1 MALRAPN
8 MHELVALAS
17 AALLRAAPLRCRVM
31 STFSTGGGSCAAASA
46 DVRRLADGTY
56 FNRKLGAL
64 NVFEIDVDESI
75 IDEAADIFYGRDA
88 SSSSDGDG
96 DGDGDGDHS
105 PFAGVGDSAEPY
117 TEVATPAG
125 NFFTQRVSGWRSNIA
140 WVSVDDE
147 HSFQR
152 FEALFERLELPQR
165 FSSVIPHLS
174 SPRLFS
180 AFYVCRSWCEA
191 HSFHTDYMRPVGLH
205 ALTLITPLRDYQE
218 TDSFQ
223 LTYKPAVAS
232 GAPQSDGY
240 AAHGSEDATEGRT
253 APPALQ
259 RYAYKKG
266 KAIVFGSRFEHSTE
280 PGAGDEGEVHAYLC
294 FTFGTDDQS
303 KWADIAQTLDT
314 QSRIV
319 QHPDGELR
327 LSALGRAIEAALRDL
342 QRGSGGGG
350 AEHLSSVDAHV
361 KR

>member
-1 MALRAPN
+1 
-8 MHELVALAS
+8 
-17 AALLRAAPLRCRVM
+17 M

-56 FNRKLGAL
+56 FNSKLGAL

-96 DGDGDGDHS
+96 GGDGDHS

>member
-1 MALRAPN
+1 MALSYYLMALRAPY
-8 MHELVALAS
+8 MHELVTLAS

-46 DVRRLADGTY
+46 DVRRLADGTC

-64 NVFEIDVDESI
+64 NVFEIDVD
-75 IDEAADIFYGRDA
+75 D
-88 SSSSDGDG
+88 
-96 DGDGDGDHS
+96 
-105 PFAGVGDSAEPY
+105 AEPY